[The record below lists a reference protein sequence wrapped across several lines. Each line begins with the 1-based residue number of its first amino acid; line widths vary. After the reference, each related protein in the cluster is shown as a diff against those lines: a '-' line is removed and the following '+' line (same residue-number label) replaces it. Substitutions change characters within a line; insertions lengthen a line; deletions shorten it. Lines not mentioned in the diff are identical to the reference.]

1 MMRDESLDK
10 DFAGFLRTE
19 TKSFTA
25 ELLRVDKHPD
35 PFSPTQILSARE
47 VDNLAFVAPSTRLLD
62 NSEAQQ
68 GKFSGGD
75 KIEVTKEES
84 SGGATVETD
93 LVAGSIAPVE
103 VGDITEV
110 EEMSNKD
117 IGLVNT
123 EQDGVGD
130 IVSGGKTP
138 SQIYRVKSAFATEP
152 SGGGSEQ
159 VTMNSMDDV
168 SVFGLEGPNMLSPTN
183 KAVGN
188 EIKKEGA
195 HKVSDHMIQSRDGSR
210 GCKKEEVYQ
219 EEEDYVVSGSD
230 NESSG
235 SAEWVRVRKRRDGK
249 KIRRQEKSMF
259 QEKTKILKTTFHPVA
274 CGDNYGL
281 RNGQS
286 SAQFSVGFQPM
297 FRPHPVRPAPGVK
310 HVVRPLGPARS
321 GVQLGCPSHDQSYA
335 NTSASPATRASL
347 LLNAIDGL
355 GKMGSSSSFT

>member
-10 DFAGFLRTE
+10 DFAGFLRKE

-25 ELLRVDKHPD
+25 ELLRFDKHPD
-35 PFSPTQILSARE
+35 PFSPSKMASLEARIRCLKGLSPVKVEAKIKKE
-47 VDNLAFVAPSTRLLD
+47 VDNLAFVAPSTKD
-62 NSEAQQ
+62 NTEAQQ

-93 LVAGSIAPVE
+93 SVAGSAAPVE

-110 EEMSNKD
+110 EETSKKD
-117 IGLVNT
+117 VGLVNT

-138 SQIYRVKSAFATEP
+138 SQIDRVKSAFATEP

-168 SVFGLEGPNMLSPTN
+168 SIFGLEGPNMLSPTN

-195 HKVSDHMIQSRDGSR
+195 HK
-210 GCKKEEVYQ
+210 
-219 EEEDYVVSGSD
+219 
-230 NESSG
+230 
-235 SAEWVRVRKRRDGK
+235 
-249 KIRRQEKSMF
+249 
-259 QEKTKILKTTFHPVA
+259 
-274 CGDNYGL
+274 
-281 RNGQS
+281 
-286 SAQFSVGFQPM
+286 
-297 FRPHPVRPAPGVK
+297 
-310 HVVRPLGPARS
+310 
-321 GVQLGCPSHDQSYA
+321 
-335 NTSASPATRASL
+335 
-347 LLNAIDGL
+347 
-355 GKMGSSSSFT
+355 

>member
-1 MMRDESLDK
+1 S
-10 DFAGFLRTE
+10 
-19 TKSFTA
+19 
-25 ELLRVDKHPD
+25 V
-35 PFSPTQILSARE
+35 QI
-47 VDNLAFVAPSTRLLD
+47 D
-62 NSEAQQ
+62 
-68 GKFSGGD
+68 
-75 KIEVTKEES
+75 
-84 SGGATVETD
+84 
-93 LVAGSIAPVE
+93 
-103 VGDITEV
+103 
-110 EEMSNKD
+110 
-117 IGLVNT
+117 
-123 EQDGVGD
+123 
-130 IVSGGKTP
+130 
-138 SQIYRVKSAFATEP
+138 RVKSAFATEP

-168 SVFGLEGPNMLSPTN
+168 LVFGLEGPNMLSPTN

-210 GCKKEEVYQ
+210 GCKKEEVRQ

-259 QEKTKILKTTFHPVA
+259 QEKTKISRTTFHPVA
-274 CGDNYGL
+274 CEDNYGL

-310 HVVRPLGPARS
+310 HVVRPLGPVRS
-321 GVQLGCPSHDQSYA
+321 GVQLGCPSHDQPYA
-335 NTSASPATRASL
+335 DTPASPATRASL
-347 LLNAIDGL
+347 LLNAIDGSGPKL
-355 GKMGSSSSFT
+355 LPPETQDPPQQPSIPALLLEKRGN